1 MPVSESTAA
10 FLEAAAHDLER
21 QLRGSGHVR
30 NIRTVEM
37 FGDVTLVASV
47 RVGRTIAELTGTGTN
62 LVAAYG
68 DLLRHVAE
76 PMLAATYREVLSA

>member
-10 FLEAAAHDLER
+10 FLEAAADDLER

-30 NIRTVEM
+30 YVRTVEM
-37 FGDVTLVASV
+37 SGDVTLLAAVD
-47 RVGRTIAELTGTGTN
+47 VGRTTLELTGTGAN
-62 LVAAYG
+62 LVVAYG

-76 PMLAATYREVLSA
+76 PMLSATYREVLSA